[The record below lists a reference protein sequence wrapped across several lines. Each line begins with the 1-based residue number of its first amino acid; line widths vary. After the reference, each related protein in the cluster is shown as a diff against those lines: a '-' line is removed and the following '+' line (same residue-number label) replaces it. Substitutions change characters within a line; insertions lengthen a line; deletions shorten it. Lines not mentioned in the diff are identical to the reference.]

1 MRHQKK
7 YKPYVRRAK
16 SGDYGADVRTAML
29 LNFRHNVGWSTYVLV
44 QRGFR
49 HRVIACGK
57 SRLEVMQS
65 PLFVRSG
72 RMTFKQ
78 WSKSVQKICREKE
91 ASV

>member
-1 MRHQKK
+1 MKYQKK
-7 YKPYVRRAK
+7 FRPYVRRAK
-16 SGDYGADVRTAML
+16 PGDYGADARTAIL
-29 LNFRHNVGWSTYVLV
+29 LNFRRNVGWPTYVLV
-44 QRGFR
+44 QRGVR
-49 HRVIACGK
+49 HRVMNCGK

-78 WSKSVQKICREKE
+78 WSKAIQKSYRKRE